1 LPGPVASTED
11 PLLTDERWQLALRVG
26 ESPQFQKSPRL
37 KKFLLYVCERKL
49 QNQLEDVHEQVIGC
63 EVFGRRHDYSSSE
76 DNIVRV
82 EARNLR
88 RRLESYFAED
98 GASEPVVIV
107 IPKGTYVP
115 NFEPRPIATPPEQE
129 RSPQNNT
136 FTGGQPSKRK
146 PSYWVVVAVI
156 SFLIPATIL
165 YLSRQ
170 RSIPRIPA
178 ESKTQSPLEQLPVL
192 AEMFDNNHETV
203 IVVADSC
210 LSVLNDLLG
219 RQISLAE
226 YIKSGYPSNV
236 IPAGVQDSK
245 TALMQLISSRYYTS
259 LADIQTVPKI
269 LLASPEFANR
279 TSVSYARDSQIR
291 AFKTANVILLGS
303 RRANPWSELFEPQ
316 LNFVPEWENHSIR
329 FRNKSPLPGESSEYV
344 VRSRSGTYT
353 YTSSYSVIAFLPN
366 LEHNGNVLLLGG
378 GVMEGTEASGDLLTN
393 PVLSSR
399 LVHDLALKDGHGHLK
414 YFEVLFRNVIIGGI
428 AKNPEIVA
436 YRILQD

>member
-1 LPGPVASTED
+1 
-11 PLLTDERWQLALRVG
+11 
-26 ESPQFQKSPRL
+26 
-37 KKFLLYVCERKL
+37 
-49 QNQLEDVHEQVIGC
+49 VIGC

-115 NFEPRPIATPPEQE
+115 NFDPRPIATPPEQE

-136 FTGGQPSKRK
+136 STGGQPSKRK

-210 LSVLNDLLG
+210 LSVLN
-219 RQISLAE
+219 
-226 YIKSGYPSNV
+226 V
-236 IPAGVQDSK
+236 
-245 TALMQLISSRYYTS
+245 
-259 LADIQTVPKI
+259 
-269 LLASPEFANR
+269 F
-279 TSVSYARDSQIR
+279 
-291 AFKTANVILLGS
+291 
-303 RRANPWSELFEPQ
+303 
-316 LNFVPEWENHSIR
+316 
-329 FRNKSPLPGESSEYV
+329 
-344 VRSRSGTYT
+344 
-353 YTSSYSVIAFLPN
+353 
-366 LEHNGNVLLLGG
+366 
-378 GVMEGTEASGDLLTN
+378 
-393 PVLSSR
+393 
-399 LVHDLALKDGHGHLK
+399 
-414 YFEVLFRNVIIGGI
+414 
-428 AKNPEIVA
+428 
-436 YRILQD
+436 